1 MTALLFP
8 SSSSDEM
15 FILTVVGCVNET
27 VLENNVRADSGAG
40 GGTQRVGMPA
50 ISGCH
55 VVTVPAV
62 VFGDYGQFV

>member
-1 MTALLFP
+1 M
-8 SSSSDEM
+8 D
-15 FILTVVGCVNET
+15 CVNET